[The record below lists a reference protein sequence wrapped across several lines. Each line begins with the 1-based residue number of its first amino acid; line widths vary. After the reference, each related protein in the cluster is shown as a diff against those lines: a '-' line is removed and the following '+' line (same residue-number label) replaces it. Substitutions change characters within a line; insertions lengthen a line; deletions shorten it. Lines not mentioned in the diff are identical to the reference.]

1 MKSVMLWAL
10 GVLNVVLLAVVVD
23 RHMKDSTAHAAAGR
37 LGQVLAV
44 PGNLPGGNNGVV
56 FVLDTTN
63 RQLSAITFDGATG
76 RVTTMPP
83 LDIQRVLDN
92 AGGVGPRRGK

>member
-10 GVLNVVLLAVVVD
+10 GLLNVMLLAVVVD

-44 PGNLPGGNNGVV
+44 PGNLSGANNGVV
-56 FVLDTTN
+56 FLLDTTN
-63 RQLSAITFDGATG
+63 LMLSAISYDSSTN
-76 RVTTMPP
+76 RVASMPP

-92 AGGVGPRRGK
+92 AGGAGPRRGK